1 MPVQNV
7 KQPSEPK
14 GIVANKCNFGVVTPS
29 EKKANWTD
37 NFQYMKCIFQHF
49 VLDILNKHI

>member
-29 EKKANWTD
+29 EKKLIGQTTFN
-37 NFQYMKCIFQHF
+37 I
-49 VLDILNKHI
+49 